1 MDGGFFVEA
10 VELPSGS
17 VGEVVIVAFGF
28 SIDLVFSAEVSAAR
42 FFAVEGVT
50 RHEFTK
56 FDKVD
61 DTARFFEFLV
71 DIACIT
77 GDADIV
83 PEVFTEGLDLC
94 DGFLESLF
102 GAADADFVEENFTE
116 AAMEAF
122 GGLIAFGFEEAI
134 DEIAGVVDGFFANVV
149 RSGEGLCVHLV
160 CEVVADG
167 VGGDKV
173 PIRETLHEGACPE
186 AVGSVIGEVGFAED
200 EESGDIGH

>member
-28 SIDLVFSAEVSAAR
+28 SVDLVFSAEVSAAR

-50 RHEFTK
+50 GHELTK

-83 PEVFTEGLDLC
+83 PEVFAKILDLF

-102 GAADADFVEENFTE
+102 GAADADFVEEDFTE
-116 AAMEAF
+116 ATMETF
-122 GGLIAFGFEEAI
+122 GGLVSFGFEEAI
-134 DEIAGVVDGFFANVV
+134 DEVAGVVDGLFASVV
-149 RSGEGLCVHLV
+149 GSGEG
-160 CEVVADG
+160 
-167 VGGDKV
+167 
-173 PIRETLHEGACPE
+173 
-186 AVGSVIGEVGFAED
+186 
-200 EESGDIGH
+200 